1 MISFKYG
8 GDIMKEKNAF
18 RLNGFFAI
26 FLWLLLA
33 FVDFICLS
41 LSIGYPILLAVVVP
55 ISIVGI
61 IMLNGFVMV
70 QPNEARVLTFFG
82 KYTGT
87 IKQNGFFWVNPLT
100 RKDVISLKINNFTSE
115 KLKVNDADGNPI
127 LIGAVIVWRVVD
139 TTKAQFEVDDYANF
153 VELQSETAIRTL
165 ATHYSYDSTDE
176 NVPSL
181 RNMPEEISEE
191 LKQRL
196 QERMEQAGVEIIES
210 RISHLAYAPEIAQAM
225 LRRQQAQAVIAA
237 RSQIVQGAM
246 GMVEQ
251 ALKHLEKNGVVEL
264 DEERKASMANN
275 LLVALVSENET
286 QPVINAGNLYS

>member
-1 MISFKYG
+1 ME
-8 GDIMKEKNAF
+8 EKRAF
-18 RLNGFFAI
+18 RLNGFLAL
-26 FLWLLLA
+26 FLWLLLG
-33 FVDFICLS
+33 FVDLICLS
-41 LSIGYPILLAVVVP
+41 LSIAHPTFLALVVLL
-55 ISIVGI
+55 SIFAL
-61 IMLNGFVMV
+61 IMLGGFVMI

-87 IKQNGFFWVNPLT
+87 IKENGFFWVNPLT
-100 RKDVISLKINNFTSE
+100 RKEVISLKINNFTSE

-127 LIGAVIVWRVVD
+127 LIGAVIVWRVID
-139 TTKAQFEVDDYANF
+139 TTKATFEVDDYAHF

-165 ATHYSYDSTDE
+165 ATHYSYDSSDE

-181 RNMPEEISEE
+181 RSMPEEISAE
-191 LKQRL
+191 LKERL
-196 QERMEQAGVEIIES
+196 QERMEQAGVEILES

-251 ALKHLEKNGVVEL
+251 AIKHLEQTGVVEL
-264 DEERKASMANN
+264 DEERKATMANN
-275 LLVALVSENET
+275 LLVALVSESET
-286 QPVINAGNLYS
+286 QPVINTGSLYT

>member
-1 MISFKYG
+1 
-8 GDIMKEKNAF
+8 MKEKRAF
-18 RLNGFFAI
+18 RLNGFLAL
-26 FLWLLLA
+26 FLWLLLV
-33 FVDFICLS
+33 FVDFIFLS
-41 LSIGYPILLAVVVP
+41 LSIAYPIFLAFVVP
-55 ISIVGI
+55 LSIIGL
-61 IMLNGFVMV
+61 IMLSGFIMV

-87 IKQNGFFWVNPLT
+87 VKQNGFFWVNPLT
-100 RKDVISLKINNFTSE
+100 RKEVISLKINNFTSE

-139 TTKAQFEVDDYANF
+139 TTKATFEVDDYAHF

-165 ATHYSYDSTDE
+165 ATHYSYDSSDE

-181 RNMPEEISEE
+181 RNMPEEISAE

-196 QERMEQAGVEIIES
+196 QERMEQAGVEILES

-251 ALKHLEKNGVVEL
+251 ALKHLEQTGVVEL
-264 DEERKASMANN
+264 DEERKASMVNN
-275 LLVALVSENET
+275 LLVALVSESET
-286 QPVINAGNLYS
+286 QPVINTGSLYS